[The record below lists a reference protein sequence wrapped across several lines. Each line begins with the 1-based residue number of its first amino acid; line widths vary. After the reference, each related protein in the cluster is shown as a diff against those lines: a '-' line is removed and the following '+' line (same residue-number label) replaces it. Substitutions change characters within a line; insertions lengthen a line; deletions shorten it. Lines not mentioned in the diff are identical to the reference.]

1 MKDLTP
7 QQPQE
12 KKEDKPKLEPKSAST
27 SLVSDT
33 ARVEALKSAEDIYQQ
48 IVIDEVNEELLKSA
62 QKCEGDVIVMLMR
75 QERLRGFAD
84 MWRGANLDYY
94 QTQKNR
100 RVA

>member
-1 MKDLTP
+1 MKP
-7 QQPQE
+7 P
-12 KKEDKPKLEPKSAST
+12 A

-62 QKCEGDVIVMLMR
+62 QKCEGDVIVMLVR
-75 QERLRGFAD
+75 QERLKGFSQ

-100 RVA
+100 RATA